1 MKEEKFDKFND
12 FLYGLEKNL
21 KKHMKDLLK
30 GDYNNYI
37 EIQGCGNGL
46 VAVNRLIGD
55 LQDAEDYGYCE
66 EAENVGELCS
76 ERGLDWLLFDM
87 FAKGC
92 NLGHVKELMKSKLNS
107 KVGKEIIQDLKEIY
121 ERSWG
126 KD

>member
-1 MKEEKFDKFND
+1 MKTEKFDKFNG
-12 FLYGLEKNL
+12 FLYDLEENL
-21 KKHMKDLLK
+21 KKHIKDLLK
-30 GDYNNYI
+30 RDYNNYI
-37 EIQGCGNGL
+37 EIQGCANGL
-46 VAVNRLIGD
+46 VAVNRLICD
-55 LQDAEDYGYCE
+55 LQDADDRGYS

>member
-1 MKEEKFDKFND
+1 MTEEKFDKFNG

-30 GDYNNYI
+30 GDYHNYTEI
-37 EIQGCGNGL
+37 EGCGNGL
-46 VAVNRLIGD
+46 VAVNRLICD
-55 LQDAEDYGYCE
+55 LQDAEDGGYF

-76 ERGLDWLLFDM
+76 ERGLDWLVFDM

-92 NLGHVKELMKSKLNS
+92 NLGHVKELMKSKLNTT
-107 KVGKEIIQDLKEIY
+107 KVGKEIIQDLKEC
-121 ERSWG
+121 WG

>member
-1 MKEEKFDKFND
+1 MKKEKFDKFND
-12 FLYGLEKNL
+12 FLYDLEKNL
-21 KKHMKDLLK
+21 KKHIKDLLK

-37 EIQGCGNGL
+37 EIQGCANGL

-55 LQDAEDYGYCE
+55 LQDAEDRGYF
-66 EAENVGELCS
+66 EAEHVGELCS

-87 FAKGC
+87 FVDGC

-107 KVGKEIIQDLKEIY
+107 KVGKEIIQELKEVY
-121 ERSWG
+121 EKLRWC

>member
-1 MKEEKFDKFND
+1 MNKEKFDKFNG
-12 FLYGLEKNL
+12 FLYDLEENL
-21 KKHMKDLLK
+21 KKHIKDLLK

-55 LQDAEDYGYCE
+55 LQDAEERGYS
-66 EAENVGELCS
+66 EAEHVGELCS
-76 ERGLDWLLFDM
+76 ERGLEWLVFDM

-107 KVGKEIIQDLKEIY
+107 KVGKEIIQDMKEIY
-121 ERSWG
+121 ERC
-126 KD
+126 

>member
-1 MKEEKFDKFND
+1 MKKEKFNKFND

-55 LQDAEDYGYCE
+55 LQDAEERGYS
-66 EAENVGELCS
+66 EAEHVGEWCS
-76 ERGLDWLLFDM
+76 ERGLEWLAFDM
-87 FAKGC
+87 FVDGC

-107 KVGKEIIQDLKEIY
+107 KVGKEIIQDMKEIY
-121 ERSWG
+121 ERC
-126 KD
+126 